1 MIAVDTNVLLRRV
14 LDDDVEQAAKARKLF
29 DGTAPILV
37 TDIVLV
43 EAIWT
48 LKGKR
53 YRASKDDIVVLV
65 TKLLEEPNVV
75 FESERAIWSAL
86 NEFIEAPLV
95 KCPDGMRHAD
105 FSDALIVAKAMDAMD
120 RWAVP
125 YDATYT
131 FDVAAQSLHGTKSL
145 DEPAP

>member
-1 MIAVDTNVLLRRV
+1 MIAVDTNVLLRRA
-14 LDDDVEQAAKARKLF
+14 LNDDVEQAAKARKLF
-29 DGTAPILV
+29 DTADQILV

-53 YRASKDDIVVLV
+53 YNASKDDIVALV

-75 FESERAIWSAL
+75 FESEQAIWSAL

-95 KCPDGMRHAD
+95 KCADGMRHAD
-105 FSDALIVAKAMDAMD
+105 FSDALIVAKAMDTMEKWD
-120 RWAVP
+120 VP
-125 YDATYT
+125 YEATYT
-131 FDVAAQSLHGTKSL
+131 FDVAAQRLPGTQPL
-145 DEPAP
+145 GD

>member
-1 MIAVDTNVLLRRV
+1 MIAVDTNVLLRRA
-14 LDDDVEQAAKARKLF
+14 LNDDVAQAAKARKLF
-29 DGTAPILV
+29 DSAEQILV

-53 YRASKDDIVVLV
+53 YKASKDDIVALV

-75 FESERAIWSAL
+75 FESEQAIWSAL
-86 NEFIEAPLV
+86 NEFIDAPLV

-105 FSDALIVAKAMDAMD
+105 FSDALIVAKAMDAMEK
-120 RWAVP
+120 WAVP
-125 YDATYT
+125 YEATYT
-131 FDVAAQSLHGTKSL
+131 FDVAAQSLPGTQPL
-145 DEPAP
+145 GD